1 MSSIHQRLTT
11 AATDTRLAVV
21 ISAAVNLK
29 AQLCELNCANGSL
42 KRNYRPGNC
51 RNRNIGMSAALCR
64 RARWKSAFNLSP
76 ARTGSG
82 SFLSCGQ

>member
-29 AQLCELNCANGSL
+29 AQLCELNELRERVIKAQLSARKLPQPKHRNERGALSSCSL
-42 KRNYRPGNC
+42 E
-51 RNRNIGMSAALCR
+51 IGL
-64 RARWKSAFNLSP
+64 
-76 ARTGSG
+76 
-82 SFLSCGQ
+82 